1 MLMPMLW
8 SNNDIFDEMDDLFNR
23 GFWGW
28 GDDSCRRDGANHV
41 DDARRNALAGSSL
54 MRTDVIEK
62 DNCYQL
68 EAELPGFNKEDINI
82 DLKDNLLTISASH
95 SENKDEKDNEG
106 KYIRRERRSSS
117 YQRSFR
123 VEGLKPEDIIAQY
136 KNGVLTVNIP
146 KKEALPEKEEVH
158 RIEVKD

>member
-8 SNNDIFDEMDDLFNR
+8 SNNDVFDEMDNFFND
-23 GFWGW
+23 GFFG
-28 GDDSCRRDGANHV
+28 GNGLMPREAKPFDSTSG
-41 DDARRNALAGSSL
+41 L

-68 EAELPGFNKEDINI
+68 EAELPGFNKEDISI
-82 DLKDNLLTISASH
+82 DLKNDTLTISASH
-95 SENKDEKDNEG
+95 TDNKDEKDSDG

-117 YQRSFR
+117 YQRSFH

-136 KNGVLTVNIP
+136 RNGVLTVNLP
-146 KKEALPEKEEVH
+146 KKETIPEKEEAI

>member
-8 SNNDIFDEMDDLFNR
+8 SNNDIFDEMDNFFND
-23 GFWGW
+23 GFFGN
-28 GDDSCRRDGANHV
+28 SRRAPR
-41 DDARRNALAGSSL
+41 DAKMFESTSGL

-62 DNCYQL
+62 DNEYQL

-82 DLKDNLLTISASH
+82 DLKDDTLTISASH
-95 SENKDEKDNEG
+95 TENNDEKDDNG
-106 KYIRRERRSSS
+106 RYIRRERRSSS
-117 YQRSFR
+117 YRRSFH

-136 KNGVLTVNIP
+136 RNGVLTVSLP
-146 KKEALPEKEEVH
+146 KKEQIPEKEEAI

>member
-8 SNNDIFDEMDDLFNR
+8 SNNDIFDEMNDFFGR

-28 GDDSCRRDGANHV
+28 NGDECQDERTDRGQHNE
-41 DDARRNALAGSSL
+41 LAGRYGMNL

-62 DNCYQL
+62 DNSYQL
-68 EAELPGFNKEDINI
+68 EAELPGFNKEDIKI
-82 DLKDNLLTISASH
+82 DLKNDLLTISAAH
-95 SENKDEKDNEG
+95 SENKDEKDDNG
-106 KYIRRERRSSS
+106 KYIRRERRASS

-123 VEGLKPEDIIAQY
+123 VENLKPEDIIAQY
-136 KNGVLTVNIP
+136 RNGVLTVNIP
-146 KKEALPEKEEVH
+146 KKEAVPQKEEAA

>member
-8 SNNDIFDEMDDLFNR
+8 SNGDVFDEMDNFFNGMFGEER
-23 GFWGW
+23 PYR
-28 GDDSCRRDGANHV
+28 SCNRQFENMT
-41 DDARRNALAGSSL
+41 SL
-54 MRTDVIEK
+54 MKTDVIEK
-62 DNCYQL
+62 ENGYELQ
-68 EAELPGFNKEDINI
+68 AELPGFNKEDIKI
-82 DLKDNLLTISASH
+82 DLKDDVLTISAAH
-95 SENKDEKDNEG
+95 TDNKDEKDENG

-136 KNGVLTVNIP
+136 RNGVLTVDLP
-146 KKEALPEKEEVH
+146 KKQLEQKKDEPI